1 MRTKIIYSSLV
12 IVASAFATLVYLS
25 QGDKPVFTFSKAKA
39 LPPLQASTLDYSN
52 VKTTAEKKQV
62 FFDTLRPIV
71 HNQNQKIRDT
81 RQRIEFARDHDT
93 DKQWLAEIAQQY
105 KLDWNPEQPD
115 WEILLRRVD
124 TIPLELVMTQA
135 ANESAWGQ
143 SRFAQQANNLFGQW
157 CFRKGCGI
165 VPSQR
170 DKGQKHEVKSFE
182 SINHSVSSYMHNINT
197 TSAYKSLRK
206 IRSELRQQGKP
217 LSAIILA
224 TGLEKYSIRG
234 KAYVKELQSMIK
246 TNKHLMHGLDLS
258 QSQNTDR
265 DKPL

>member
-1 MRTKIIYSSLV
+1 MRTKIIYSSL
-12 IVASAFATLVYLS
+12 IITATAFGSLFY
-25 QGDKPVFTFSKAKA
+25 FSSDEKTIFPFSRAKV

-52 VKTTAEKKQV
+52 VKTTTEKKQV

-81 RQRIEFARDHDT
+81 RQRIEFARDHNIDR
-93 DKQWLAEIAQQY
+93 QWLADIAQKY
-105 KLDWNPEQPD
+105 KVEWDTENPD
-115 WEILLRRVD
+115 WETLLMRVD

-157 CFRKGCGI
+157 CFSKGCGI
-165 VPSQR
+165 VPAQR

-197 TSAYKSLRK
+197 TRAYKSLRK
-206 IRSELRQQGKP
+206 IRADLRQQGKP
-217 LSAIILA
+217 LSAIVLA
-224 TGLEKYSIRG
+224 TGLEKYSTRG

-246 TNKHLMHGLDLS
+246 TNKHLIHGLELS
-258 QSQNTDR
+258 QKTG
-265 DKPL
+265 KEKTL